1 MKNEFADQDEK
12 EEKRMNA
19 VYETRKDNY
28 YREINLYRRHY
39 SQLRF
44 AVFPLYLAIQAG
56 LLRFSFSY
64 PDNVQSY
71 IPLEYL
77 FSGAGIFL
85 TCVFWTIE
93 YRILRYYNYLCNVGS
108 FIEEEYGQGYNMIT
122 EWPGNSNKNSEFLLK
137 GTKYFIIATY
147 FFFIVYWAIAAFY
160 CSVH

>member
-1 MKNEFADQDEK
+1 MGNEFDDQNDK

-44 AVFPLYLAIQAG
+44 AIFPLYLAIQAG

-85 TCVFWTIE
+85 TCVFWIIE
-93 YRILRYYNYLCNVGS
+93 YRILRYYSYIYKVGCS
-108 FIEEEYGQGYNMIT
+108 IEETYGQGYNMIT
-122 EWPGNSNKNSEFLLK
+122 KWPGNSKEDSELLLK
-137 GTKYFIIATY
+137 GTNYSIIATY
-147 FFFIVYWAIAAFY
+147 FFFIVYWAMAAFY
-160 CSVH
+160 FSVH